1 MACRLTDSFTFYQKL
16 LKEEEEDINKLM
28 IKLEKCQKLKGHNNN
43 GVKLSVITTLISDD
57 SSLRK
62 GWTEIWRK
70 GYVHTDN

>member
-1 MACRLTDSFTFYQKL
+1 MVCRLTDSSTFCQKL
-16 LKEEEEDINKLM
+16 SKEEEEDINKLM
-28 IKLEKCQKLKGHNNN
+28 IKLEKCHNNN

-62 GWTEIWRK
+62 GWSEIWRK

>member
-1 MACRLTDSFTFYQKL
+1 MACRLTDFFTFCQKL

-28 IKLEKCQKLKGHNNN
+28 IKLEKCHNNN